1 MWNFGTGKTVKR
13 ISANEDKTMG
23 NDYIDE
29 IIDDMMLDGSETA
42 DEIKKAN
49 EKVTNRYQELEMK
62 NKANQNVVPFPD
74 YLVGWNLQTLLFIE
88 GKKWRLI
95 MIKTIRA
102 MSKRFGLKQGD
113 IREKCIGLMR
123 DMPPQSLHNGLHWQN
138 TFSIGSILQVVIK
151 IQ

>member
-49 EKVTNRYQELEMK
+49 EKVTNRYQEME
-62 NKANQNVVPFPD
+62 
-74 YLVGWNLQTLLFIE
+74 
-88 GKKWRLI
+88 
-95 MIKTIRA
+95 
-102 MSKRFGLKQGD
+102 
-113 IREKCIGLMR
+113 
-123 DMPPQSLHNGLHWQN
+123 
-138 TFSIGSILQVVIK
+138 
-151 IQ
+151 

>member
-49 EKVTNRYQELEMK
+49 EKVTNRYQEK
-62 NKANQNVVPFPD
+62 I
-74 YLVGWNLQTLLFIE
+74 G
-88 GKKWRLI
+88 
-95 MIKTIRA
+95 RA
-102 MSKRFGLKQGD
+102 
-113 IREKCIGLMR
+113 
-123 DMPPQSLHNGLHWQN
+123 H
-138 TFSIGSILQVVIK
+138 V
-151 IQ
+151 

>member
-49 EKVTNRYQELEMK
+49 EKVTNRQYVMTS
-62 NKANQNVVPFPD
+62 
-74 YLVGWNLQTLLFIE
+74 TL
-88 GKKWRLI
+88 
-95 MIKTIRA
+95 
-102 MSKRFGLKQGD
+102 
-113 IREKCIGLMR
+113 
-123 DMPPQSLHNGLHWQN
+123 
-138 TFSIGSILQVVIK
+138 
-151 IQ
+151 

>member
-49 EKVTNRYQELEMK
+49 EKVTNRYQEMEMK

-74 YLVGWNLQTLLFIE
+74 YLV
-88 GKKWRLI
+88 
-95 MIKTIRA
+95 
-102 MSKRFGLKQGD
+102 
-113 IREKCIGLMR
+113 
-123 DMPPQSLHNGLHWQN
+123 
-138 TFSIGSILQVVIK
+138 
-151 IQ
+151 

>member
-49 EKVTNRYQELEMK
+49 EKVTNRYQEMEMK
-62 NKANQNVVPFPD
+62 
-74 YLVGWNLQTLLFIE
+74 
-88 GKKWRLI
+88 
-95 MIKTIRA
+95 KTSFTIF
-102 MSKRFGLKQGD
+102 MEE
-113 IREKCIGLMR
+113 I
-123 DMPPQSLHNGLHWQN
+123 SLPIFLR
-138 TFSIGSILQVVIK
+138 
-151 IQ
+151 

>member
-29 IIDDMMLDGSETA
+29 IIDDMLLDGSETA

-49 EKVTNRYQELEMK
+49 EKVTNRYQEMEMK

-95 MIKTIRA
+95 MI
-102 MSKRFGLKQGD
+102 
-113 IREKCIGLMR
+113 
-123 DMPPQSLHNGLHWQN
+123 
-138 TFSIGSILQVVIK
+138 
-151 IQ
+151 

>member
-49 EKVTNRYQELEMK
+49 EKVTNRYQEMEMK
-62 NKANQNVVPFPD
+62 
-74 YLVGWNLQTLLFIE
+74 
-88 GKKWRLI
+88 
-95 MIKTIRA
+95 KTSFTIFMEEILRP
-102 MSKRFGLKQGD
+102 RF
-113 IREKCIGLMR
+113 
-123 DMPPQSLHNGLHWQN
+123 
-138 TFSIGSILQVVIK
+138 
-151 IQ
+151 